1 MFSGQGSQYYH
12 MGKELFENHTIFR
25 KWMLKLDAIAYG
37 ICGQSI
43 LSHMYDEKKKRSDL
57 FNRTF
62 YTHPAIFMVEYAL
75 ARVLLESGIEPDYLL
90 GTSMGEFASAAIA
103 NVMTCEESLN
113 ALIKQADA
121 LETYCEE
128 GSMLAIL
135 HDPLL
140 YYETPLMYENSELVS
155 INFHSHFIISGQ
167 DSCLKAIELYLR
179 KNQLNWQRLPVNQA
193 FHSTLI
199 DPAANIYIDFLNQ
212 KSFSPPQIPFISCT
226 YASILT
232 TINHDYFWE
241 VIRKPIAFRET
252 LKKLE
257 DMQNYIYIDLG
268 PSGTLANFV
277 KYNLSDKSRSQSMTI
292 LSPFGRDFRN
302 LRQIECLRN

>member
-1 MFSGQGSQYYH
+1 LNSLVFMFSGQGSQYYH
-12 MGKELFENHTIFR
+12 MGKELFENHHIFR
-25 KWMLKLDAIAYG
+25 KWMLKLDDIAYR

-43 LSHMYDEKKKRSDL
+43 LSHMYDEERKRSDP
-57 FNRTF
+57 FKRTF

-103 NVMTCEESLN
+103 EVMTCEESLH

-121 LETYCEE
+121 LETYCQE
-128 GSMLAIL
+128 GGMLAIL

-140 YYETPLMYENSELVS
+140 YYEMPLIYENSELVS

-167 DSCLKAIELYLR
+167 VSCLRAIESYLR
-179 KNQLNWQRLPVNQA
+179 ENQINWQRLPVTQA
-193 FHSTLI
+193 FHSPLI
-199 DPAANIYIDFLNQ
+199 DPAADVYIDFLNQ
-212 KSFSPPQIPFISCT
+212 RSFSPPQITFISCT
-226 YASILT
+226 YASIPKR
-232 TINHDYFWE
+232 INNVYFWE

-252 LKKLE
+252 FKKLE
-257 DMQNYIYIDLG
+257 DTQNYIYIDLG

-277 KYNLSDKSRSQSMTI
+277 KYNLSDRSRSQSMTI
-292 LSPFGRDFRN
+292 LSHFSLLHTIFS
-302 LRQIECLRN
+302 